1 MTQRKTRQFAEV
13 LVKSLVIAAL
23 LLGLSAPVAY
33 AITETKTVTRIPTL
47 IVPAN
52 PNRYEA
58 TAQLVATTPATTV
71 TCSQVDSN
79 VVTGQ
84 IRLNSATATTLQSTL
99 PLWCVSPAG
108 VVEGVVTDG
117 GGSFT
122 FVYSTV
128 SPFSTS
134 EIKSNI
140 GTASILISPGNYSNR
155 KSVFIGNCSDQAVEC
170 GYTCPATADSGV
182 ELATGTPATCGQTGF
197 KFEGGTD
204 ICCLGTATADIIVV
218 TERIA
223 VND

>member
-1 MTQRKTRQFAEV
+1 MFKLNTLKIVAF
-13 LVKSLVIAAL
+13 SAL
-23 LLGLSAPVAY
+23 LLGLLAPSASAQ
-33 AITETKTVTRIPTL
+33 VTDASEVKSVSRTPAL
-47 IVPAN
+47 IVSAN
-52 PNRYEA
+52 QNRYAA
-58 TAQLVATTPATTV
+58 TAQLVTGSNPV
-71 TCSQVDSN
+71 TCSQTDSN

-84 IRLNSATATTLQSTL
+84 IRFNTATATTLQSTL
-99 PLWCVSPAG
+99 PLWCVS
-108 VVEGVVTDG
+108 TG

-122 FVYSTV
+122 FIYSTV

-140 GTASILISPGNYSNR
+140 GAASILISPGNYSNR

>member
-1 MTQRKTRQFAEV
+1 VTQGKNRLFAGTLIKTFA
-13 LVKSLVIAAL
+13 LTAI
-23 LLGLSAPVAY
+23 LLGVLAPEAI
-33 AITETKTVTRIPTL
+33 AITETKTVTQLPSL

-58 TAQLVATTPATTV
+58 TAQLVVTTPATTV

-84 IRLNSATATTLQSTL
+84 IRLNSAAATTLQSTM
-99 PLWCVSPAG
+99 PLWCFSQSAG
-108 VVEGVVTDG
+108 GA
-117 GGSFT
+117 SFT

-140 GTASILISPGNYSNR
+140 GAASILISPGNYSNR
-155 KSVFIGNCSDQAVEC
+155 KSVFIGSCSADAVAC
-170 GYTCPATADSGV
+170 GYTCPATASNGI
-182 ELATGTPATCGQTGF
+182 ELAAGTAAACGQTGF

-204 ICCLGTATADIIVV
+204 ICCFGTATADIIVV
-218 TERIA
+218 TERSA

>member
-1 MTQRKTRQFAEV
+1 MTQGKNRLFAGTLIKTFA
-13 LVKSLVIAAL
+13 LTAI
-23 LLGLSAPVAY
+23 LLGMLAPEAI

-84 IRLNSATATTLQSTL
+84 IRLNSAAATTLQSTM

-108 VVEGVVTDG
+108 LVAGVEAG
-117 GGSFT
+117 GGASFT

-134 EIKSNI
+134 EFKSNI
-140 GTASILISPGNYSNR
+140 GAASILISPGNYSNR
-155 KSVFIGNCSDQAVEC
+155 KSVFIGNCSDQAVAC
-170 GYTCPATADSGV
+170 GYTCPATADNGIK
-182 ELATGTPATCGQTGF
+182 LAGTAAACGQTGF

-204 ICCLGTATADIIVV
+204 ICCFGTSTADIIVV
-218 TERIA
+218 TERSA